1 MMRITIKRWPRTLLL
16 ASMYM
21 MGILGVV
28 ASGGGGGSGSDG
40 DDETF
45 DSFPCGSGGVGDI
58 RSIAPDVD
66 GGGTDIYVGGLFLSY
81 DDVASNYIIRLNSDG
96 SRDNGF
102 DIGSGF
108 DAVVWSVAPAAD
120 GSGDVYVGG
129 AFSTYKGVSANRII
143 RLHSD
148 GSRDNGF
155 DIGSGFSGREVT
167 SIVPAADGSGDIYV
181 GGQNLANYNGTGV
194 NDLVRL
200 NSAGSLD
207 LNSSVTNIFA
217 MAMAPL
223 ATSDIYYGGNS
234 ILGLG
239 RLNSNGTVDAGFA
252 IGSGVD
258 GIVFTISLRS
268 GISGDIYVG
277 GFFTGIDGNA
287 VNSLV
292 RLNSTGSID
301 NGFDIGSGVNDGDVR
316 SIVSADDGTG
326 AIYIGGQFTEYK
338 GNNENR
344 IVRINSGG
352 SKEVG
357 FITGSGFDNA
367 VSSLARAK
375 DGTTDVYVG
384 GHFVHYNGSE
394 RYGMVRLNS
403 DGSLD
408 NGFVIGNGFCF

>member
-1 MMRITIKRWPRTLLL
+1 
-16 ASMYM
+16 
-21 MGILGVV
+21 
-28 ASGGGGGSGSDG
+28 
-40 DDETF
+40 
-45 DSFPCGSGGVGDI
+45 
-58 RSIAPDVD
+58 
-66 GGGTDIYVGGLFLSY
+66 
-81 DDVASNYIIRLNSDG
+81 VASNYIIRLNSDG

-108 DAVVWSVAPAAD
+108 DAVVWSIAPAAD

-143 RLHSD
+143 RLNSD

-155 DIGSGFSGREVT
+155 DIGTGFSGSEVR
-167 SIVPAADGSGDIYV
+167 SVVPAADGSGDIYI
-181 GGQNLANYNGTGV
+181 GGFNLITYNGAGV
-194 NDLVRL
+194 FDLVRL
-200 NSAGSLD
+200 HSDGSLD
-207 LNSSVTNIFA
+207 LNPSSVNVAAI
-217 MAMAPL
+217 AMAPL
-223 ATSDIYYGGNS
+223 ATGDVYYGGFFAPAH
-234 ILGLG
+234 IR
-239 RLNSNGTVDAGFA
+239 RLNNDGTIAGGFEA
-252 IGSGVD
+252 GIGSGFNSPVLA
-258 GIVFTISLRS
+258 ILLRS

-277 GFFTGIDGNA
+277 GFFTDFDGNA

-301 NGFDIGSGVNDGDVR
+301 NGFDIGSGVDGDVR
-316 SIVSADDGTG
+316 SIISAEDGTG

-344 IVRINSGG
+344 VARINSDG
-352 SKEVG
+352 SEEVG
-357 FITGSGFDNA
+357 FITGSGFDNV

-384 GHFVHYNGSE
+384 GAFVHYNGSE